1 MMKNIYLIG
10 FMGTG
15 KSTVSGCLAK
25 RLGYE
30 EIDTDEWIVMSQG
43 RSIPEIFD
51 TEGEVYFRELETDLL
66 RKMRQDKKVISCGG
80 GMALRKEN
88 VSLMKQNG
96 IIILLTAEP
105 KTVLD
110 RVKQDKNR
118 PLLNGNMNTDYI
130 RELMEKRNPY
140 YKNAADIVVATD
152 NRQPEEIADEIIQI
166 CFDF

>member
-1 MMKNIYLIG
+1 MKNIYLIG

>member
-1 MMKNIYLIG
+1 MKNIYLIG

-15 KSTVSGCLAK
+15 KSTVSACLAEK
-25 RLGYE
+25 LGYE
-30 EIDTDEWIVMSQG
+30 EIDTDEWIVKSQC

-51 TEGEVYFRELETDLL
+51 TEGEEYFRELETDLL
-66 RKMRQDKKVISCGG
+66 RRMQQDKKIISCGG
-80 GMALRKEN
+80 GMALREEN

-96 IIILLTAEP
+96 IVILLTAEP
-105 KTVLD
+105 QTVLS

-130 RELMEKRNPY
+130 KELMEKRNPF
-140 YKNAADIVVATD
+140 YKMAAEAVVATD
-152 NRQPEEIADEIIQI
+152 DKQPEEIANEIIQI